1 MFNSSNKIEM
11 RYPTY
16 DVTSGHTAAAAV
28 ATTCEPTW
36 WKPLQLTSN
45 NITN

>member
-16 DVTSGHTAAAAV
+16 DVTSGHTAAAAAAV
-28 ATTCEPTW
+28 AATCEPAW
-36 WKPLQLTSN
+36 W
-45 NITN
+45 